1 MCEAPLSRNATVIS
15 CGMSHLSP
23 VRRALTIAFV
33 LRSVNGTA
41 SAISCIFIPMLQPR
55 RSAGSMAL
63 IQSSFPHS
71 PQNPPRSKAR
81 NAIAVQECDIL
92 RPAGCMTRLNAAETA
107 VSETDAFMIWMSYDD
122 PAYVASATPA
132 AKGNENPAIS
142 LSTFISY
149 LFFAKVAIIFIT
161 LQRCGGISLKFQPE
175 PEKYN

>member
-1 MCEAPLSRNATVIS
+1 
-15 CGMSHLSP
+15 
-23 VRRALTIAFV
+23 
-33 LRSVNGTA
+33 
-41 SAISCIFIPMLQPR
+41 
-55 RSAGSMAL
+55 MA
-63 IQSSFPHS
+63 
-71 PQNPPRSKAR
+71 
-81 NAIAVQECDIL
+81 
-92 RPAGCMTRLNAAETA
+92 RLKAAETA
-107 VSETDAFMIWMSYDD
+107 VRETDAFMIWMSYDDD